1 MQDSPETTA
10 AAETAPAET
19 ATSVAQFRAN
29 LDAVRQRI
37 AAACA
42 RSGRDPGE
50 VRLLPV
56 SKTVPEERI
65 RLAYAA
71 GCRFLGENKVQ
82 EAREKAEA
90 MADLTD
96 LKWSVIGHLQSNK
109 AKYVARFADE
119 FQALD
124 SLKVAGALDRR
135 LQIEGRALDVFV
147 QVNSSGEASKFG
159 LPPEEVLDFVRQL
172 PAFSALRVRGL
183 MTLALFSQ
191 DQERVRAC
199 FQRMR
204 GVREMLQQEA
214 PDSLSFDEL
223 SMGMSGDF
231 ELAIEE
237 GSTLVRVGQAI
248 FGPRAVP
255 DSHYWPG
262 TG

>member
-1 MQDSPETTA
+1 MQQVSETTA
-10 AAETAPAET
+10 PTET

-29 LDAVRQRI
+29 LDAVQQRI
-37 AAACA
+37 NDACT
-42 RSGRDPGE
+42 RSGRDPSE

-65 RLAYAA
+65 RMAYAA

-82 EAREKAEA
+82 EALEKSEA
-90 MADLTD
+90 MADLSD

-109 AKYVARFADE
+109 AKYVARFAHE

-124 SLKVAGALDRR
+124 SLKLAGALDRR
-135 LQIEGRALDVFV
+135 LQIEGRGLDVFV
-147 QVNSSGEASKFG
+147 QVNSSSEDSKFG
-159 LPPEEVLDFVRQL
+159 LPPDEVLDFVRQL

-183 MTLALFSQ
+183 MTLALFSE
-191 DQERVRAC
+191 DEDRVRPC

-204 GVREMLQQEA
+204 DLQEVLRQDA
-214 PDSLSFDEL
+214 PDGLSFDEL

-237 GSTLVRVGQAI
+237 GATVVRVGQAI

-262 TG
+262 TS